1 MGWPM
6 PSINFRIE
14 RAQRLVRMLDNDAP
28 LMVAR
33 VAPLAPEH
41 QKSALSYADM
51 LRAKARMELEALL
64 NERNSKEMAD
74 AAHPA
79 AD

>member
-1 MGWPM
+1 M

-14 RAQRLVRMLDNDAP
+14 RAQRLVRMLDSDAP
-28 LMVAR
+28 LMAVR
-33 VAPLAPEH
+33 VAPLTPEH

-64 NERNSKEMAD
+64 SERNSKEMAD
-74 AAHPA
+74 SAHPA

>member
-1 MGWPM
+1 M

-28 LMVAR
+28 LLAVR
-33 VAPLAPEH
+33 VAPLTPEH
-41 QKSALSYADM
+41 RQSAISYADM

-64 NERNSKEMAD
+64 QERSASEVSEMT
-74 AAHPA
+74 HPA
-79 AD
+79 TD

>member
-1 MGWPM
+1 M

-14 RAQRLVRMLDNDAP
+14 RAQRLVRMLDDDLP
-28 LMVAR
+28 LLAVR

-41 QKSALSYADM
+41 RESTISYADM
-51 LRAKARMELEALL
+51 LRAKARVELENLL
-64 NERNSKEMAD
+64 EQKRSTELAD
-74 AAHPA
+74 SAPNA

>member
-1 MGWPM
+1 
-6 PSINFRIE
+6 
-14 RAQRLVRMLDNDAP
+14 V
-28 LMVAR
+28 R
-33 VAPLAPEH
+33 VAPLTLEH

-74 AAHPA
+74 SAHPA

>member
-1 MGWPM
+1 M

-28 LMVAR
+28 LLAVR
-33 VAPLAPEH
+33 VAPLTAEH
-41 QKSALSYADM
+41 RASAISYADM
-51 LRAKARMELEALL
+51 LRAKARMELQALLEEKKSNDVVEAL
-64 NERNSKEMAD
+64 
-74 AAHPA
+74 PTA

>member
-1 MGWPM
+1 MDSM
-6 PSINFRIE
+6 NFRIE
-14 RAQRLVRMLDNDAP
+14 RAKRLVRMLDNDAP
-28 LMVAR
+28 LMAVR
-33 VAPLAPEH
+33 IAPLTPEH

-74 AAHPA
+74 SSHPA
-79 AD
+79 TD

>member
-1 MGWPM
+1 M

-28 LMVAR
+28 LLAVR
-33 VAPLAPEH
+33 VAPLTAEH
-41 QKSALSYADM
+41 RQSAISYADM
-51 LRAKARMELEALL
+51 LRAKARMELETLL
-64 NERNSKEMAD
+64 QERTANETAES
-74 AAHPA
+74 AHPA

>member
-1 MGWPM
+1 M

-14 RAQRLVRMLDNDAP
+14 RAVRLVRMLDNDAP
-28 LMVAR
+28 LMAVR
-33 VAPLAPEH
+33 IAPLTAEH

-64 NERNSKEMAD
+64 SERNSKETAD
-74 AAHPA
+74 AVHPA